1 MREIHF
7 NEIAATVREM
17 CIEANRV
24 LPADTIS
31 ALQQSLQRESS
42 EVGKEVLA
50 QLLQNAEAAGRHKL
64 PLCQDTGYAVV
75 FVELGQEVHIVGGD
89 FAAAI
94 DEGVR
99 RGYREGLLRKSM
111 LNNPLGRI
119 NTGDNTPAVV
129 TIEMVPGDRIRFR
142 LLVKGAGC
150 DNVSALKMLT
160 PAQGVEAAK
169 DFIVKVAEAAGPNA
183 SPPFFV
189 GVGLGGPFARAAL
202 LAQKALLWP
211 LGAPN
216 PDPALRALEAELLER
231 VNDLG
236 IGPAGFG
243 GRITALGVH
252 VEAGAVHIASF
263 PVAVN
268 IDCHSHRCKQ
278 ALL

>member
-1 MREIHF
+1 
-7 NEIAATVREM
+7 
-17 CIEANRV
+17 
-24 LPADTIS
+24 
-31 ALQQSLQRESS
+31 
-42 EVGKEVLA
+42 
-50 QLLQNAEAAGRHKL
+50 
-64 PLCQDTGYAVV
+64 
-75 FVELGQEVHIVGGD
+75 
-89 FAAAI
+89 
-94 DEGVR
+94 
-99 RGYREGLLRKSM
+99 
-111 LNNPLGRI
+111 
-119 NTGDNTPAVV
+119 
-129 TIEMVPGDRIRFR
+129 
-142 LLVKGAGC
+142 
-150 DNVSALKMLT
+150 MLT

-183 SPPFFV
+183 SPPFVV

-231 VNDLG
+231 INDLG